1 MPLATLTNK
10 GQITIP
16 KAVRKTLGLQPG
28 DKLEFTVNRQGEIAC
43 RAVTRKVDDV
53 FGKLH
58 KPGRKPVS
66 VKAMDETI
74 KRRLKE
80 RER

>member
-16 KAVRKTLGLQPG
+16 KSIRQTLGLQPG
-28 DKLEFTVNRQGEIAC
+28 DKLEFAINQQGEVFC
-43 RAVTRKVDDV
+43 RPIINRVDDV
-53 FGKLH
+53 FGRLQ

-66 VKAMDETI
+66 VKEMNDAI
-74 KRRLKE
+74 RQRVKE
-80 RER
+80 GAK